1 MATMPFIS
9 RTSNRD
15 TYSEVNLP
23 PKLKYNYQDPL
34 AVEKLGE
41 ALAEHLQWLNPD
53 GCRPIVVV
61 SIGTDR
67 STGDCLGP
75 LVGNNLLQQ
84 PALPFAVFG
93 TLEEPVHASN
103 LAEKI
108 NQIKT
113 LYHDPLIIAVDAC
126 LGQSENVGAITLA
139 PGALKPGAGVNKN
152 LPAVGDI
159 HFTGIV
165 NVGGYMEYFVLQN
178 TRLSI
183 VMNMARQIAAAIYRG
198 ISLVYEY
205 RHQAVAQGVQ

>member
-1 MATMPFIS
+1 MAPIPFIS
-9 RTSNRD
+9 RPSG
-15 TYSEVNLP
+15 EKNLP

-34 AVEKLGE
+34 AVEKLSE

-53 GCRPIVVV
+53 GSRPLVVV
-61 SIGTDR
+61 GIGTDR

-75 LVGNNLLQQ
+75 LVGSNLLHR
-84 PALPFAVFG
+84 PNLPFAVYG

-103 LAEKI
+103 LAEKMT
-108 NQIKT
+108 QIQT
-113 LYHDPLIIAVDAC
+113 LYRDPLIIAVDAC
-126 LGQSENVGAITLA
+126 LGQPENVGAITLA

-183 VMNMARQIAAAIYRG
+183 VMGMARQIAAAIYQG
-198 ISLVYEY
+198 ISLVYQY
-205 RHQAVAQGVQ
+205 RNQAVAQGLQ